1 MQQLTRLR
9 QCPKRYLAVPSDGSN
24 PMQHTTMVPH
34 NRALTT
40 FQYPQ
45 TGRTLSNVK
54 LPHTCPPVKR
64 TSCPLRRADPYATP
78 SHTPGP
84 TVSCFFR
91 TPQTLPILCSTSHL
105 T

>member
-40 FQYPQ
+40 LQYPQ
-45 TGRTLSNVK
+45 TGRTLCNVK
-54 LPHTCPPVKR
+54 LLDTCPPLKR
-64 TSCPLRRADPYATP
+64 TCSTLRRVEPYATQNTNKYGT
-78 SHTPGP
+78 TPH
-84 TVSCFFR
+84 
-91 TPQTLPILCSTSHL
+91 TLPVPPACSTPMHL
-105 T
+105 Y